1 MNLWL
6 IFPLGEEL
14 SFTVMILNSKWVLL
28 FYVLCNFSSD
38 LNKQNFQKV
47 GKEQEAHE
55 ILIKRGALTF
65 FLGIHFFFLIVI
77 RITENVTTEIF
88 PTICETRTHFTQP

>member
-1 MNLWL
+1 
-6 IFPLGEEL
+6 
-14 SFTVMILNSKWVLL
+14 MILNSKWVLL

-65 FLGIHFFFLIVI
+65 FLGIHFFF
-77 RITENVTTEIF
+77 F
-88 PTICETRTHFTQP
+88 